1 MSSVLWPVATTW
13 AWPLGWACVAA
24 ASVWW
29 CWPRTQGVVKGS
41 VWWVWGVAGL
51 VAWLALWP
59 QGGWSGYAAL
69 AFQSPSLLSVVW
81 ALAMLGRALGL
92 APARDD
98 DPLPAPAWYCLC
110 ALGWCLTLD
119 TLNLW
124 PHGWDVSLY
133 AWGFSAAAL
142 WLSAGVVMLL
152 ACYQWGAWVW
162 QAVVLLALYAVLR
175 WPTGNTW
182 DAWLDPAV
190 WLCAHVQ
197 VVRHVARFFG
207 KRRHV

>member
-1 MSSVLWPVATTW
+1 
-13 AWPLGWACVAA
+13 
-24 ASVWW
+24 
-29 CWPRTQGVVKGS
+29 
-41 VWWVWGVAGL
+41 
-51 VAWLALWP
+51 
-59 QGGWSGYAAL
+59 
-69 AFQSPSLLSVVW
+69 
-81 ALAMLGRALGL
+81 MLGRALGL
-92 APARDD
+92 APARAD
-98 DPLPAPAWYCLC
+98 DPLPVPVWYGLC

-142 WLSAGVVMLL
+142 WLSAGMVLVL

-162 QAVVLLALYAVLR
+162 QSVVLLALYAVLR
-175 WPTGNTW
+175 WPTGNMW

-197 VVRHVARFFG
+197 VLRHVARCV
-207 KRRHV
+207 RRQPNG